1 MTVYNKVTLDGTT
14 IMDISDTTAVASD
27 VAQGKYF
34 YDASGQKATGSST
47 AIVPSGTKSITSN
60 GTNIDVTAYASVD
73 VAVPSQSP
81 NLGTKT
87 ITSNGTYN
95 ASSDSLDG
103 YSQVTVS
110 IAFQTIYSGS
120 SVPSSSTGVN
130 GDIYIQTGS

>member
-1 MTVYNKVTLDGTT
+1 MATDTLEIFGTEYTGVTG
-14 IMDISDTTAVASD
+14 I
-27 VAQGKYF
+27 
-34 YDASGQKATGSST
+34 KATDSNNQT
-47 AIVPSGTKSITSN
+47 KIYIRPQGTKSITAN
-60 GTNIDVTAYASVD
+60 GTGIDVAEYASVD

-87 ITSNGTYN
+87 ITANGTYN

-110 IAFQTIYSGS
+110 IAFQTIYFGS